1 MKGFFFDYI
10 YYRLAKFYIKW
21 DGENG
26 ITALIGVSMIQCL
39 IISEL
44 FLITERLVNSRVEI
58 IAEGNT
64 KIVAYIAVALFLS
77 LLIINWFK
85 YRNKYSEF
93 EVQWQDESIKTKLKK
108 GFFVLAVLIIPWIF
122 IVIIAK
128 N

>member
-77 LLIINWFK
+77 LLIIIWFK